1 MSNITNTASVNTTE
15 ARIAAIDVPANST
28 FVADQVTAVVQ
39 PSATSVKTAKAN
51 LAYEYVEQKADDGSL
66 HVSYKPVALSPAK
79 YERHQTLES
88 VVVEADVIVPLS
100 RIEYV
105 EQYRK
110 AEEVTARETLSMCRL
125 VYEANKSLNSAEFAT
140 FCEEIGYKDYSSVI
154 RKFIVIGKIQP
165 RLIAYADRLPA
176 SWSSIYSLTQIPAQ
190 VFENMIE
197 MKRSFKEMTVSAINK
212 LVKET
217 RDLNNL
223 DDIIKPALLTSEE
236 KSDKVLGATV
246 VASIYFT
253 KMPDDL
259 DWHAFEKA
267 MMEVQA
273 NLPVRVQL
281 PAWLIAAYNNRKD
294 KRYKQLKATHA
305 PNPFKPESWDMGR
318 EVSAMSQTALNDVVE
333 QKAA

>member
-110 AEEVTARETLSMCRL
+110 ADAYSGDRDHRFRSIVTGCAACKSCAAQIVWWELRTASNHARSGC
-125 VYEANKSLNSAEFAT
+125 FG
-140 FCEEIGYKDYSSVI
+140 F
-154 RKFIVIGKIQP
+154 P
-165 RLIAYADRLPA
+165 
-176 SWSSIYSLTQIPAQ
+176 
-190 VFENMIE
+190 
-197 MKRSFKEMTVSAINK
+197 SFGVNGSGG
-212 LVKET
+212 
-217 RDLNNL
+217 
-223 DDIIKPALLTSEE
+223 
-236 KSDKVLGATV
+236 GAT
-246 VASIYFT
+246 
-253 KMPDDL
+253 
-259 DWHAFEKA
+259 
-267 MMEVQA
+267 
-273 NLPVRVQL
+273 
-281 PAWLIAAYNNRKD
+281 
-294 KRYKQLKATHA
+294 
-305 PNPFKPESWDMGR
+305 GR
-318 EVSAMSQTALNDVVE
+318 SP
-333 QKAA
+333 